1 MCAVLARPQ
10 GYGSAGTVSGFRVVP
25 APLVRQNGA
34 AGVGLKAHQRA
45 STPVLLDDPAILTV
59 EAAHSTGVAG
69 ETAVETVANST
80 IEAVDSSIDPA
91 AAANRPPQEG

>member
-1 MCAVLARPQ
+1 MLSPGHGRPTPKLDRVRELEDLAQTVTPIAFTTAV
-10 GYGSAGTVSGFRVVP
+10 F
-25 APLVRQNGA
+25 
-34 AGVGLKAHQRA
+34 A